1 MDGRHYT
8 DSIPYETTRLFYEM
22 RFVELCKQLEKNK
35 EVPEEPV
42 AVPELSFENIK
53 KHGMD
58 PFVDGEVFD
67 LCSKKI
73 LEDGYEEDEMLTELC
88 YVLFTKGYSDHTT
101 LSYLAIYYCGATRN
115 MKRVWRAAKKEG
127 IPSDRIAERII
138 TQMVFSENIF
148 SEEAIFCDYYGSGNT
163 YFRLK
168 RAYLAYISREY
179 LIRDRQTDLSVWEIV
194 RKEEEAGE
202 VLPDICRIAYLK
214 YYSEHEIQTAS
225 EELLKR
231 FLRELCEKQVVFSF
245 YLKYPQS
252 WLMEVML
259 YDKCI
264 VEYRAKKGSQVM
276 IEYKIQKAKE
286 RTEDQPYQKEI
297 MQAAYEGIHVR
308 TFVLYSDEI
317 LEYRFKEMK
326 ADGSTFASD
335 MQTFRLE
342 HEVPAIGTYGR
353 LNDMSEL
360 TKEALK
366 QAMNEYSREKELSQE
381 LFMVY

>member
-1 MDGRHYT
+1 M
-8 DSIPYETTRLFYEM
+8 
-22 RFVELCKQLEKNK
+22 
-35 EVPEEPV
+35 
-42 AVPELSFENIK
+42 
-53 KHGMD
+53 
-58 PFVDGEVFD
+58 
-67 LCSKKI
+67 
-73 LEDGYEEDEMLTELC
+73 
-88 YVLFTKGYSDHTT
+88 
-101 LSYLAIYYCGATRN
+101 
-115 MKRVWRAAKKEG
+115 
-127 IPSDRIAERII
+127 
-138 TQMVFSENIF
+138 
-148 SEEAIFCDYYGSGNT
+148 
-163 YFRLK
+163 
-168 RAYLAYISREY
+168 
-179 LIRDRQTDLSVWEIV
+179 
-194 RKEEEAGE
+194 
-202 VLPDICRIAYLK
+202 LPDICRIAYLK

-276 IEYKIQKAKE
+276 IEYKIQKARE
-286 RTEDQPYQKEI
+286 RTEDQAYQKEI
-297 MQAAYEGIHVR
+297 MQAAYEGIHIR

-381 LFMVY
+381 LFMVYQKRRRIRMENCGYIIGYDLNENGCQISYYDEEKHELKTLEVAADNYQIPMMVGHYKEAWMFGREAQRAAMMEKGWVVSDLYRKAQRKEQIEIEGKVDEARWLLGKVIEPTLQTFRKKEVSFV